1 MEYEELAPDGQ
12 IQHGTLG
19 QESYS
24 MQAKTYA
31 RMAALT
37 RTDIINDD
45 LQAFNDLRTRLGM
58 GAAIKMQKVFWVLWI
73 NNSAFFTTTRA
84 NLVETAALA
93 EPGIDKAIKAF
104 RTMTGPDGNL
114 LNLEP
119 EIMLVPPSLEAT
131 ARTFYVSQ
139 EMRDTTASTKLP
151 VANIYFNRFRP
162 VVIPEL
168 ENAAYTGNSATSWY
182 LLANPAILATAVMC
196 FLDGQQ
202 APTIESA
209 DTDFNT
215 LGIQFRGY
223 HDFGAAFTEYR
234 AGVKATA

>member
-1 MEYEELAPDGQ
+1 
-12 IQHGTLG
+12 
-19 QESYS
+19 
-24 MQAKTYA
+24 
-31 RMAALT
+31 MAALT

-58 GAAIKMQKVFWVLWI
+58 GAAIAMQKVFWTLWI
-73 NNSAFFTTTRA
+73 NNSTFFTTTRG
-84 NLVETAALA
+84 NKVESSALGDSGLA
-93 EPGIDKAIKAF
+93 SAIAAF
-104 RTMTGPDGNL
+104 RKMTGPDGNL

-119 EIMLVPPSLEAT
+119 EILLVPPSLEAT
-131 ARTFYVSQ
+131 ARKFYASQ
-139 EMRDTTASTKLP
+139 EIRDTTANTRLA
-151 VANIYFNRFRP
+151 VANIYYNRFRP

-168 ENAAYTGNSATSWY
+168 ESTSYTGYSATTWY
-182 LLANPAILATAVMC
+182 LLSNPAILATALMC

-223 HDFGAAFTEYR
+223 HDFGAAFAEYR
-234 AGVKATA
+234 AGVQATA